1 MTTSP
6 RLAQRWAARSLLRFS
21 AATAVAQTIISR
33 LYSRPGARPE
43 IRPCEAPLG
52 LRPEETRDHRHHHL
66 QRQEEQRRPAVPR
79 PKVDRQDIDF
89 GP

>member
-1 MTTSP
+1 
-6 RLAQRWAARSLLRFS
+6 LLRFS

-52 LRPEETRDHRHHHL
+52 FVLR
-66 QRQEEQRRPAVPR
+66 RRVITGIIIFNGRRSSDGLPSPVP
-79 PKVDRQDIDF
+79 K
-89 GP
+89 